1 MQKRSIKKLT
11 NYKTMC
17 KNKYILILLI
27 ISVLT
32 GSSCKTRRLFKL
44 PLKEQ
49 GPEYLFNKLKEN
61 ELKYVDL
68 SIRFDADLV
77 FDKKENSFKGNIK
90 IKKDSLI
97 WISIT
102 PLFGIEAFRVLFST
116 DSVKMINKLN
126 NQYFLGDY
134 SMINTMF
141 NTPFDYDMLQSLI
154 TGNDFSYYENDIF
167 RAGIDGGHYKLTTMG
182 RRKLKKYVINQADND
197 KVLIQDIWLDSESFK
212 IVKQDW
218 KEITKQ
224 NSKMSF
230 IYNSFSTLEDGQ
242 IFPGSLDCNITAE
255 NNISLKIKYT
265 KVQVNKPFEFTFI
278 IPENYQPV
286 Q

>member
-1 MQKRSIKKLT
+1 
-11 NYKTMC
+11 MC
-17 KNKYILILLI
+17 RNKYLLFILII
-27 ISVLT
+27 AVLA
-32 GSSCKTRRLFKL
+32 GSSCKVRRLYKQ

-49 GPEYLFNKLKEN
+49 GIEYLFNKLKEN

-68 SIRFDADLV
+68 SIKFDANLV

-97 WISIT
+97 WVSIT

-141 NTPFDYDMLQSLI
+141 NTPFDFDMLQSLI

-167 RAGIDGGHYKLTTMG
+167 KANIDGGQYKLTTMG
-182 RRKLKKYVINQADND
+182 RRKLKKYVRNQTDD
-197 KVLIQDIWLDSESFK
+197 VKVLIQDLWLDPETFK

-218 KEITKQ
+218 KEINKQ
-224 NSKMSF
+224 NSKMSLNYSDF
-230 IYNSFSTLEDGQ
+230 LTIEDNQ
-242 IFPGSLDCNITAE
+242 LFPGTLDCTITAE
-255 NNISLKIKYT
+255 NNISLKIKYS
-265 KVQVNKPFEFTFI
+265 KLQINNPFEFVFI
-278 IPENYQPV
+278 IPKNYQPV

>member
-1 MQKRSIKKLT
+1 MNNS
-11 NYKTMC
+11 
-17 KNKYILILLI
+17 KYLLVFLI
-27 ISVLT
+27 ISLLAA
-32 GSSCKTRRLFKL
+32 SSCKTRRLFKL
-44 PLKEQ
+44 PLKEH
-49 GPEYLFNKLKEN
+49 GPEYLFNKLKDN
-61 ELKYVDL
+61 ELRYQEL
-68 SIRFDADLV
+68 SIKFDADLV

-102 PLFGIEAFRVLFST
+102 PLFGIEAFRVMFSN

-126 NQYFLGDY
+126 NTYFLGDY
-134 SMINTMF
+134 SMINALF
-141 NTPFDYDMLQSLI
+141 NTPFDFDMLQSLI

-167 RAGIDGGHYKLTTMG
+167 KAGIDNGYYKLTTLG
-182 RRKLKKYVINQADND
+182 RRKLKKYVRNQVDND
-197 KVLIQDIWLDSESFK
+197 KVLIQDIWLDPETFK
-212 IVKQDW
+212 ITKQDW

-230 IYNSFSTLEDGQ
+230 VYGSFSELEDGQ
-242 IFPGSLDCNITAE
+242 IFPGTLDCDIAAE
-255 NNISLKIKYT
+255 NNISLKIKYS